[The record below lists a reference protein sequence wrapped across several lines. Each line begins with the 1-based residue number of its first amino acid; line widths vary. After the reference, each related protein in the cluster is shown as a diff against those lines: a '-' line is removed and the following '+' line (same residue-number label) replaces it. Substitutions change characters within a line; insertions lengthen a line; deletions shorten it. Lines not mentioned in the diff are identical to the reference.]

1 MNTQEAFKTVTFR
14 VVGIRP
20 ILMHNGILA
29 DPSSKPAKELSVE
42 LKKKPKDYEKI
53 GDLEWDG
60 SLYWSKDLG
69 YYMPSDN
76 IEAAMIKS
84 ASRMKKKALFAAG
97 LLVNAEVGVPIE
109 CDLPKDKSKAVADPR
124 FRLTKG
130 VVVQRNR
137 VMRTRPLIPTGWKME
152 ITFQYDKS
160 ANLSEGWVSRRNTC
174 ERSRNR
180 WGGGN
185 ETQITNPRRSCPD
198 QVRIGR
204 G

>member
-1 MNTQEAFKTVTFR
+1 MNIQEAFKTVSFQI
-14 VVGIRP
+14 VGIRP

-29 DPSSKPAKELSVE
+29 DPSSKPAKELQVE

-53 GDLEWDG
+53 ADLEWEG

-109 CDLPKDKSKAVADPR
+109 SDLPKDKAKAMSDPR

-160 ANLSEGWVSRRNTC
+160 ANLSE
-174 ERSRNR
+174 
-180 WGGGN
+180 
-185 ETQITNPRRSCPD
+185 D
-198 QVRIGR
+198 LVRECLEGAGLYIGLGDWR
-204 G
+204 PKFGRFYVE